1 LIEPLAPTAP
11 RRTRG
16 AACLATAAA
25 AFASPLAIAQEMEP
39 RAYVPAPTGLNFA
52 QVTLARSTG
61 GIAVD
66 PSLPL
71 DNVDARI
78 NVATLGYLRTF
89 ALFGQ
94 TASIGGGVPYA
105 WGEVSGDVFE
115 SRKEVTRSGIGDA
128 RVRLAV
134 NLLGGPAL
142 DRAGFARRKQTAT
155 LGASVTVV
163 VPTGQYD
170 PERLVNI
177 GSNRW
182 AVKPEIGWYQPIGAW
197 TFELA
202 GGAWFFED
210 NDDFFGGQRREQA
223 PLASFQT
230 HVSYSFRRNL
240 WLAGDLTWYSGGRTT
255 VDGRRMADRQ
265 DSSRAGVTLSVPF
278 ARNYSVKMT
287 WADGVSSRIGSDFTT
302 YAITLQRAW

>member
-1 LIEPLAPTAP
+1 MAGRGRRNAAWTAIPATALAAAPLA
-11 RRTRG
+11 G
-16 AACLATAAA
+16 
-25 AFASPLAIAQEMEP
+25 AQEMEP
-39 RAYVPAPTGLNFA
+39 RAYVPAPIGLNFV
-52 QVTLARSTG
+52 QITLARSTG

-71 DNVDARI
+71 ENVDARI
-78 NVATLGYLRTF
+78 NVATVGYLRTF

-94 TASIGGGVPYA
+94 TASIGAAVPYA
-105 WGEVSGDVFE
+105 WGEISGDVFE
-115 SRKEVTRSGIGDA
+115 SRREVTRSGIGDV

-142 DRAGFARRKQTAT
+142 DRGEFARRKHSAT

-170 PERLVNI
+170 STRLVNI

-182 AVKPEIGWYQPIGAW
+182 ALKPEIGWYQPLGAW

-210 NDDFFGGQRREQA
+210 NDDFFGGQHRDQD

-230 HVSYSFRRNL
+230 HLSYSFRRNL
-240 WLAGDLTWYSGGRTT
+240 WLAGDVTWYRGGRTT
-255 VDGRRMADRQ
+255 VDGRRRADRQ
-265 DSSRAGVTLSVPF
+265 DTSRAGLTLSVPF
-278 ARNYSVKMT
+278 GKNYSVKMT
-287 WADGVSSRIGSDFTT
+287 WADGVTSRIGSDFTT
-302 YAITLQRAW
+302 YGVTLQRAW

>member
-1 LIEPLAPTAP
+1 LAAP
-11 RRTRG
+11 VRMRR
-16 AACLATAAA
+16 AAA
-25 AFASPLAIAQEMEP
+25 WPAIPAAAIAASPIASAQEMEP
-39 RAYVPAPTGLNFA
+39 RAYVPAPVGLNFA
-52 QVTLARSTG
+52 QLTLGRSTG
-61 GIAVD
+61 GVTVD

-78 NVATLGYLRTF
+78 NFATLGYLRTF
-89 ALFGQ
+89 SLFGK
-94 TASIGGGVPYA
+94 TASLGGGLPYA

-115 SRKEVTRSGIGDA
+115 SRREVTRSGVGDA

-142 DRAGFARRKQTAT
+142 DRVEFARSRHTGT
-155 LGASVTVV
+155 LGASLTVV
-163 VPTGQYD
+163 VPTGQYEPD
-170 PERLVNI
+170 RLVNI

-182 AVKPEIGWYQPIGAW
+182 AIKPEIGWYQPIGAW

-202 GGAWFFED
+202 GGAWFFDD
-210 NDDFFGGQRREQA
+210 NDDFFGAQRREQD

-230 HVSYSFRRNL
+230 HLSYSFRRNL
-240 WLAGDLTWYSGGRTT
+240 WLAADVTWYSGGRTT
-255 VDGRRMADRQ
+255 VDGRKMADRQ
-265 DSSRAGVTLSVPF
+265 DSSRAGLTFSVPV
-278 ARNYSVKMT
+278 ARNYSIKMT